1 MLAGSIAVPRGP
13 KGQTHTMPSAMN
25 RRVLLRRRPV
35 GTPRPDDFEVSESP
49 IPSPHPGEILCR
61 TLYLSIDPYMRGR
74 MNEGRSYARSVEL
87 GQVMVGGT
95 VSQVV
100 ESRHPGFASGDFVV
114 GYDGWQA
121 YAVSTGAG
129 VRKLDPVQAP
139 ISTALGVL
147 GMPGMTAYV
156 GLLDIGQPAPGET
169 VLVSAAAGAV
179 GSVVGQIARI
189 KGCHVVGIAGSKA
202 KCDYAVSEL
211 GFDHCVDYRAQELL
225 PALQAA
231 CPGGVDIYFD
241 NVGGAALAAV
251 LTLINRNA
259 RIPLCGLIA
268 QYNAIELPSGPNLLP
283 VLVSRALIKGFIVSD
298 HGDRL
303 AAFLGD
309 CTRWLRE
316 GRLKYREDVVDGLEA
331 APAALIGVLEGRNF
345 GKMLVSVLPDPTRPS

>member
-345 GKMLVSVLPDPTRPS
+345 GKMLVSVLPDPTRPG

>member
-1 MLAGSIAVPRGP
+1 MLAGSIAVLRGP

-345 GKMLVSVLPDPTRPS
+345 GKMLVSVLPDPTRPG

>member
-25 RRVLLRRRPV
+25 RRVLLRRRPF

-345 GKMLVSVLPDPTRPS
+345 GKMLVSVLPDPTRPG

>member
-225 PALQAA
+225 PALQAG

-345 GKMLVSVLPDPTRPS
+345 GRCS

>member
-1 MLAGSIAVPRGP
+1 
-13 KGQTHTMPSAMN
+13 MPSAMN

>member
-225 PALQAA
+225 PALQAG

-345 GKMLVSVLPDPTRPS
+345 GKMLVSVLPDPTRPG

>member
-1 MLAGSIAVPRGP
+1 
-13 KGQTHTMPSAMN
+13 
-25 RRVLLRRRPV
+25 
-35 GTPRPDDFEVSESP
+35 
-49 IPSPHPGEILCR
+49 
-61 TLYLSIDPYMRGR
+61 MRGR
-74 MNEGRSYARSVEL
+74 MNAGRSYAASVEL

-100 ESRHPGFASGDFVV
+100 ESRHPGFANGDFVV
-114 GYDGWQA
+114 SYAGWQT

-129 VRKLDPVQAP
+129 VRKLDPLQAP

-147 GMPGMTAYV
+147 GMPGLTAYV

-189 KGCHVVGIAGSKA
+189 KGCRVVGIAGSKA

-231 CPGGVDIYFD
+231 CPAGVDIYFD
-241 NVGGAALAAV
+241 NVAGAALAAA
-251 LTLINRNA
+251 LKLINRNA
-259 RIPLCGLIA
+259 RIPLCGMIA
-268 QYNAIELPSGPNLLP
+268 QYNATELPSGPNPLP

-298 HGDRL
+298 HADRL

-309 CTRWLRE
+309 STRWLRE
-316 GRLKYREDVVDGLEA
+316 GRLKYREDVVQGLEA

-345 GKMLVSVLPDPTRPS
+345 GKMIVSVLPDPTRSG

>member
-1 MLAGSIAVPRGP
+1 
-13 KGQTHTMPSAMN
+13 MN

-49 IPSPHPGEILCR
+49 IPTPHPGEILCR

-74 MNEGRSYARSVEL
+74 MNEGRSYATSVEL

-121 YAVSTGAG
+121 YAVSTGAR
-129 VRKLDPVQAP
+129 VRKLDPAQAP

-189 KGCHVVGIAGSKA
+189 KGCRVVGIAGSKA

-241 NVGGAALAAV
+241 NVGGAALAAA
-251 LTLINRNA
+251 LKLINRNA
-259 RIPLCGLIA
+259 RIPLCGMIA

-345 GKMLVSVLPDPTRPS
+345 GKMLVSVLPDPTHPR

>member
-1 MLAGSIAVPRGP
+1 M
-13 KGQTHTMPSAMN
+13 
-25 RRVLLRRRPV
+25 
-35 GTPRPDDFEVSESP
+35 
-49 IPSPHPGEILCR
+49 
-61 TLYLSIDPYMRGR
+61 
-74 MNEGRSYARSVEL
+74 
-87 GQVMVGGT
+87 
-95 VSQVV
+95 
-100 ESRHPGFASGDFVV
+100 
-114 GYDGWQA
+114 
-121 YAVSTGAG
+121 
-129 VRKLDPVQAP
+129 
-139 ISTALGVL
+139 
-147 GMPGMTAYV
+147 
-156 GLLDIGQPAPGET
+156 
-169 VLVSAAAGAV
+169 
-179 GSVVGQIARI
+179 
-189 KGCHVVGIAGSKA
+189 VGIAGSKA

>member
-225 PALQAA
+225 PALQAG

-241 NVGGAALAAV
+241 NVGGAALAAM
-251 LTLINRNA
+251 LRTWTISASPRHRA
-259 RIPLCGLIA
+259 R
-268 QYNAIELPSGPNLLP
+268 LPASRVSRFFIGLLP
-283 VLVSRALIKGFIVSD
+283 
-298 HGDRL
+298 
-303 AAFLGD
+303 
-309 CTRWLRE
+309 
-316 GRLKYREDVVDGLEA
+316 
-331 APAALIGVLEGRNF
+331 
-345 GKMLVSVLPDPTRPS
+345 

>member
-1 MLAGSIAVPRGP
+1 
-13 KGQTHTMPSAMN
+13 MN

-49 IPSPHPGEILCR
+49 IPTPHPGEILCR

-74 MNEGRSYARSVEL
+74 MNEGRSYATSVEL

-121 YAVSTGAG
+121 YAVSTGAR
-129 VRKLDPVQAP
+129 VRKLDPAQAP

-189 KGCHVVGIAGSKA
+189 KGCRVVGIAGSKA

-231 CPGGVDIYFD
+231 CPAGVDIYFD
-241 NVGGAALAAV
+241 NVAGAALAAA
-251 LTLINRNA
+251 LKLINRNA
-259 RIPLCGLIA
+259 RIPLCGMIA
-268 QYNAIELPSGPNLLP
+268 QYNATELPSGPNLLP

-298 HGDRL
+298 HADRL

-309 CTRWLRE
+309 STRWLRE
-316 GRLKYREDVVDGLEA
+316 GRLKYREDVVQGLEA

-345 GKMLVSVLPDPTRPS
+345 GKMLVSVLPDPTRSG